1 MKLRNLTLLSAV
13 ILAGGAFALNLAAR
27 SAAQRISAVVAPLAK
42 LDFDGAGISLNGS
55 IRLDSPQLTLG
66 NEPDQT
72 RLRADVAYL
81 KGSGLVWLVG
91 YLMDDAGSLP
101 ESLSITMRGF
111 KLADDSTMTSLSRWM
126 GLSSRALFENA
137 GCGSDALGAKDYA
150 KMGLSP
156 EVSTDRLGYRYDPTG
171 NRLEISFDLDS
182 PGMARWQG
190 ATELKGFDPSR
201 WSDERA
207 RQAVRVV
214 RANLSYSD
222 PGFLG
227 RRNRFCANWLGINA
241 DQFVTQH
248 VDAVKSILA
257 SHGIKPSDDLV
268 SLYHRIVS
276 RGGTLNVSSLP
287 KSDWIPAEWTAYPRQ
302 DLLRQLNVTA
312 RLEDAPPI
320 MLDLS
325 FSQPEVPLYRVTPD
339 PEVLPT
345 AEETTQTA
353 AQQPGV
359 ENKIETAPPPAVTT
373 LEKPVAAV
381 DAKPAPAIVSAE
393 PSKAGSASVQ
403 ASEPAVVD
411 EKATTDAVKTG
422 DEPAKA
428 PVASSEPPPPGSTL
442 ALVWKPG
449 EIQRLPP
456 PESPKPTHLVIPTT
470 QIAAHVGQRIQLL
483 TEGGRR
489 VDGELKSVD
498 ATTVILLVEANSG
511 RAELSVPLTQIRE
524 ARLRIKNRDGS

>member
-55 IRLDSPQLTLG
+55 IRLDSPQLTIG

-72 RLRADVAYL
+72 RLRADTAYL
-81 KGSGLVWLVG
+81 KGSGLGWLVG
-91 YLMDDAGSLP
+91 YLMDDAGTLP

-111 KLADDSTMTSLSRWM
+111 KLADDSSRTSLSRWM

-137 GCGSDALGAKDYA
+137 GCGSDALGAKDYV

-156 EVSTDRLGYRYDPTG
+156 EPSRDRISYRYDLAG
-171 NRLEISFDLDS
+171 NRLEIAFDLDS
-182 PGMARWQG
+182 PDMARWQG

-207 RQAVRVV
+207 RQAVRIV
-214 RANLSYSD
+214 RANLSYND
-222 PGFLG
+222 PGFLS
-227 RRNRFCANWLGINA
+227 RRNRFCANWLGIDA

-257 SHGIKPSDDLV
+257 SHGIKPSNDLV
-268 SLYHRIVS
+268 ALYHRIVS

-320 MLDLS
+320 MLDLT

-345 AEETTQTA
+345 AEATTETV
-353 AQQPGV
+353 AQDATV
-359 ENKIETAPPPAVTT
+359 ESGIATPSPPVVTT
-373 LEKPVAAV
+373 VDTPIAAV
-381 DAKPAPAIVSAE
+381 DAQSAPSIVSTE
-393 PSKAGSASVQ
+393 P
-403 ASEPAVVD
+403 SEPASFPVQPGKPALD
-411 EKATTDAVKTG
+411 DGKATAAVVSSG
-422 DEPAKA
+422 QEPAKA
-428 PVASSEPPPPGSTL
+428 PVASSEPPPPGSTM

-456 PESPKPTHLVIPTT
+456 AESPKPTHAVIPTA

-498 ATTVILLVEANSG
+498 ATNVILLVEASSG
-511 RAELSVPLTQIRE
+511 RAELSVPLAQIRE
-524 ARLRIKNRDGS
+524 ARLRIRNHDGS

>member
-55 IRLDSPQLTLG
+55 IRLDSPQLTIG

-72 RLRADVAYL
+72 RLRADTAYL
-81 KGSGLVWLVG
+81 KGSGLGWLVG
-91 YLMDDAGSLP
+91 YLMNDAGTLP

-111 KLADDSTMTSLSRWM
+111 KLADDSSRTSLSRWM

-137 GCGSDALGAKDYA
+137 GCGSDALGAKDYV

-156 EVSTDRLGYRYDPTG
+156 EPSRDRISYRYDLAG
-171 NRLEISFDLDS
+171 NRLEIAFDLDS
-182 PGMARWQG
+182 PDMARWQG

-207 RQAVRVV
+207 RQAVRIV
-214 RANLSYSD
+214 RANLSYND
-222 PGFLG
+222 PGFLS
-227 RRNRFCANWLGINA
+227 RRNRFCANWLGIDA

-257 SHGIKPSDDLV
+257 SHGIKPSNDLV
-268 SLYHRIVS
+268 ALYHRIVS

-287 KSDWIPAEWTAYPRQ
+287 KSDWIPAEWTAYPRH

-320 MLDLS
+320 
-325 FSQPEVPLYRVTPD
+325 
-339 PEVLPT
+339 
-345 AEETTQTA
+345 
-353 AQQPGV
+353 
-359 ENKIETAPPPAVTT
+359 
-373 LEKPVAAV
+373 
-381 DAKPAPAIVSAE
+381 VSTE
-393 PSKAGSASVQ
+393 P
-403 ASEPAVVD
+403 SEPASFPVQPGKPALD
-411 EKATTDAVKTG
+411 DGKATAAVVSSG
-422 DEPAKA
+422 QEPAKA
-428 PVASSEPPPPGSTL
+428 PVASSEPPPPGSTM

-456 PESPKPTHLVIPTT
+456 AESPKPTHAVIPTA

-498 ATTVILLVEANSG
+498 ATTVILLVEASSG
-511 RAELSVPLTQIRE
+511 RAELSVPLAQIRE
-524 ARLRIKNRDGS
+524 ARLRIRNHDGS